1 MTKQEGLLVLSM
13 QQDQAFARVRKG
25 ELPEVDWRETL
36 WSWST
41 PPHPCLG
48 YTFSTHPQGGTPPTR
63 LPLGWPS
70 IPGVGKCVIL
80 GVSCLQQWGRTVR
93 IPKISASLAPQEL
106 LLLAALLD
114 LGEGDESLRTQ
125 GGVTGAC
132 SRHRVLGSISD
143 CRISGKAEESKFLEQ
158 SSRGF
163 FFSWKGE
170 NYCSGFSMRMK
181 DLGGEI

>member
-1 MTKQEGLLVLSM
+1 MSSLRWTGGRLCGLGAPLHIPAWATPFLHTLREG
-13 QQDQAFARVRKG
+13 
-25 ELPEVDWRETL
+25 
-36 WSWST
+36 
-41 PPHPCLG
+41 PP
-48 YTFSTHPQGGTPPTR
+48 PPR

-80 GVSCLQQWGRTVR
+80 GVPCLQQWGRTVR
-93 IPKISASLAPQEL
+93 IAKISASLAPQES

-114 LGEGDESLRTQ
+114 WGEGDESLRTQ